1 MTKSMSVGE
10 FKTNFSEV
18 IKLVEKGVEVIVTYG
33 KNKNT
38 IGRFIPESKPKK
50 KIGILDG
57 KAKAIFKDGFK
68 MTEEEFIGA

>member
-1 MTKSMSVGE
+1 MSVGE

>member
-33 KNKNT
+33 KNKTQSVDLYLSQSLKKENRD
-38 IGRFIPESKPKK
+38 IGW
-50 KIGILDG
+50 
-57 KAKAIFKDGFK
+57 KAKAILKMVFK
-68 MTEEEFIGA
+68 MTEEEFIRA